1 MKNNKTINLGKGI
14 NLTLI
19 PEEKFKSNLVSIY
32 IQRILD
38 RDEVTMNAL
47 LPSIIKSGSEKYP
60 SAREMSYHQDDLYG
74 VSIGA
79 DSSKRGE
86 SQVITF
92 KIISTDEEYLDEQIF
107 KKVVKY
113 LDEVVN
119 HPLVIDGGFKEEYV
133 AIEKENL
140 KNRIESII
148 NDKGRYAVERAREEM
163 FKNEEYSISDL
174 GYLEDI
180 DKITAKGLYEHYVN
194 IMKTSPIDIVV
205 EGNFDEDEIVEI
217 ISNGFDFH
225 RENII
230 EIPRADFIK
239 KVDEIKVIK
248 EEMDITQGKLVMGY
262 RCNVDYKDEFKYY
275 SLFVGSNV
283 LGGGP
288 HSKLFVNIREKE
300 SLCYY
305 IYSSLEKYKTSM
317 FISSGIESENYD
329 KTVELIGEQLKSLK
343 EGKISDEE
351 LLNSKS
357 AIISSLKTIKD
368 SLGGSSDFYFSQS
381 MGGTNTTVEKI
392 IEMIEKVTVS
402 DIVEAFKNIE
412 LDTIYFLSNNK
423 EA

>member
-1 MKNNKTINLGKGI
+1 MENIKTINLGKGI

-19 PEEKFKSNLVSIY
+19 QEEKFKSNLVSIY
-32 IQRILD
+32 IQRLLD
-38 RDEVTMNAL
+38 RDEVTKNAL
-47 LPSIIKSGSEKYP
+47 IPAIIKSGSEKYP
-60 SAREMSYHQDDLYG
+60 SATEMTNHQDDLYG
-74 VSIGA
+74 VSLGA
-79 DSSKRGE
+79 DTSKRGE
-86 SQVITF
+86 TQVITF
-92 KIISTDEEYLDEQIF
+92 KIISTEEKYLDEKIF
-107 KKVVKY
+107 KPVVEY

-133 AIEKENL
+133 EIEKENL
-140 KNRIESII
+140 KRRIESII
-148 NDKGRYAVERAREEM
+148 NDKGRYAIEKAREEM
-163 FKNEEYSISDL
+163 FKGERYGISDL

-180 DKITAKGLYEHYVN
+180 DKISSKELYEHYMN

-205 EGNFDEDEIVEI
+205 EGNFDEEEIVGI
-217 ISNGFDFH
+217 IRNGFNFD
-225 RENII
+225 RENIQ

-239 KVDEIKVIK
+239 EVKEVKIIN

-262 RCNVDYKDEFKYY
+262 RCNVDYKDEHKYY

-288 HSKLFVNIREKE
+288 HSKLFVNVREKE

-317 FISSGIESENYD
+317 FISSGIESDKYD
-329 KTVELIGEQLKSLK
+329 KTVSLIKEQLEILKS
-343 EGKISDEE
+343 GDISEEE

-368 SLGGSSDFYFSQS
+368 SIGGASDFYFSQS
-381 MGGTNTTVEKI
+381 MGQTNSSVEEI
-392 IEMIEKVTVS
+392 IEIIEKVTVD
-402 DIVEAFKNIE
+402 DIVDAVKNIE
-412 LDTIYFLSNNK
+412 LDTVYFLSNKK

>member
-92 KIISTDEEYLDEQIF
+92 KIISTDEEYLDEKIF

-163 FKNEEYSISDL
+163 FKNEKYGISDL

-288 HSKLFVNIREKE
+288 HSKLFVNVREKE

-402 DIVEAFKNIE
+402 DIVETFKNIE

>member
-38 RDEVTMNAL
+38 RDGVTMNAL

-163 FKNEEYSISDL
+163 FKNEKYGISDL

-343 EGKISDEE
+343 EGKIYDEE

>member
-92 KIISTDEEYLDEQIF
+92 KIISTDEEYLDEKIF

-163 FKNEEYSISDL
+163 FKNEKYGISDL
-174 GYLEDI
+174 GYLADI

-288 HSKLFVNIREKE
+288 HSKLFVNVREKE

-343 EGKISDEE
+343 EGKVSDEE

>member
-163 FKNEEYSISDL
+163 FKNEKYGISDL

-180 DKITAKGLYEHYVN
+180 DKITAKGLYEYYVN

-288 HSKLFVNIREKE
+288 HSKLFVNVREKE

-343 EGKISDEE
+343 EGKVSDEE

>member
-92 KIISTDEEYLDEQIF
+92 KIISTDEEYIEEKIF

-163 FKNEEYSISDL
+163 FKNEKYGISDL
-174 GYLEDI
+174 GYLADI

-288 HSKLFVNIREKE
+288 HSKLFVNVREKE

>member
-92 KIISTDEEYLDEQIF
+92 KIISTDEEYLDEKIF

-163 FKNEEYSISDL
+163 FKNEKYGISDL
-174 GYLEDI
+174 GYLADI

-262 RCNVDYKDEFKYY
+262 RCNVDYLDEEKYY
-275 SLFVGSNV
+275 SLLLGSRI
-283 LGGGP
+283 LGGGAD
-288 HSKLFVNIREKE
+288 SKLFINVREKE
-300 SLCYY
+300 SLCYT
-305 IYSSLEKYKTSM
+305 IYSTIQKSKSTM
-317 FISSGIESENYD
+317 MVCSGIEAQNYE
-329 KTVELIGEQLKSLK
+329 KTVNLVKEQVQKLKDGDITES
-343 EGKISDEE
+343 EISNAKIAFINS
-351 LLNSKS
+351 LNSLNDE
-357 AIISSLKTIKD
+357 IGRI
-368 SLGGSSDFYFSQS
+368 SDFYFSQS
-381 MGGTNTTVEKI
+381 ISKNKSDLDQI
-392 IEMIEKVTVS
+392 KNMINKSTKE
-402 DIVEAFKNIE
+402 DIVEAVKNIE
-412 LDTIYFLSNNK
+412 LDTIYFLSK
-423 EA
+423 

>member
-19 PEEKFKSNLVSIY
+19 PESKFKTNLVSIY
-32 IQRILD
+32 IQRLLD
-38 RDEVTMNAL
+38 REEVTMNAL
-47 LPSIIKSGSEKYP
+47 LPSIIKSGSKKYP
-60 SAREMSYHQDDLYG
+60 SAREMSNHQDDLYG

-86 SQVITF
+86 TQVITF
-92 KIISTDEEYLDEQIF
+92 KIISTDEKYLDDNIF
-107 KKVVKY
+107 KSVVEF

-119 HPLVIDGGFKEEYV
+119 HPLVIDGGFNEEYV
-133 AIEKENL
+133 ELEKQNL

-163 FKNEEYSISDL
+163 FKNERYGISDL

-180 DKITAKGLYEHYVN
+180 DKINSKNLYKHYLE

-205 EGNFDEDEIVEI
+205 EGSFDEDAIVKI
-217 ISNGFDFH
+217 ISDGFDFH
-225 RENII
+225 RENIM
-230 EIPRADFIK
+230 EIPRANFNHN
-239 KVDEIKVIK
+239 VEEVKVIK
-248 EEMDITQGKLVMGY
+248 ENMDITQGKLVMGF
-262 RCNVDYKDEFKYY
+262 RCNIDYKDEYKYY
-275 SLFVGSNV
+275 SLVLGSNV

-288 HSKLFVNIREKE
+288 QSKLFINVREKE

-317 FISSGIESENYD
+317 FICSGIESQNYD
-329 KTVELIGEQLKSLK
+329 KTVKLIKEQLEDLK
-343 EGKISDEE
+343 EGNISEEE

-368 SLGGSSDFYFSQS
+368 SIGGASDFYFSQS
-381 MGGTNTTVEKI
+381 MGQTNSNVEKI
-392 IEMIEKVTVS
+392 IEIIQKVTVK
-402 DIVEAFKNIE
+402 DIVDAFKNIQ

>member
-92 KIISTDEEYLDEQIF
+92 KIISTDEEYLDEKIF

-163 FKNEEYSISDL
+163 FKNEKYGISDL
-174 GYLEDI
+174 GYLADI

-288 HSKLFVNIREKE
+288 HSKLFVNVREKE

-392 IEMIEKVTVS
+392 IEVIEKVTVS

>member
-163 FKNEEYSISDL
+163 FKNEKYGISDL

-194 IMKTSPIDIVV
+194 IMKTSPIDIGV

>member
-133 AIEKENL
+133 TIEKENL

-163 FKNEEYSISDL
+163 FKNEKYGISDL
-174 GYLEDI
+174 GYLADI

-288 HSKLFVNIREKE
+288 HSKLFVNVREKE

-402 DIVEAFKNIE
+402 DIVETFKNIE

>member
-92 KIISTDEEYLDEQIF
+92 KIISTDEEYLDEKIF

-163 FKNEEYSISDL
+163 FKNEKYGISDL
-174 GYLEDI
+174 GYLADI

-288 HSKLFVNIREKE
+288 HSKLFVNVREKE

-357 AIISSLKTIKD
+357 AIISSIKTIKD

>member
-92 KIISTDEEYLDEQIF
+92 KIISTDEEYLDEKIF

-163 FKNEEYSISDL
+163 FKNEKYGISDL
-174 GYLEDI
+174 GYLADI

-288 HSKLFVNIREKE
+288 HSKLFVNVREKE

-381 MGGTNTTVEKI
+381 MGETNTTVEKI

>member
-38 RDEVTMNAL
+38 RDEVTMNEL

-92 KIISTDEEYLDEQIF
+92 KIISTDEEYLDEKIF

-163 FKNEEYSISDL
+163 FKNEKYGISDL
-174 GYLEDI
+174 GYLADI

-288 HSKLFVNIREKE
+288 HSKLFVNVREKE

>member
-119 HPLVIDGGFKEEYV
+119 HPLVIDGAFKEEYV

-163 FKNEEYSISDL
+163 FKNEKYGISDL

-288 HSKLFVNIREKE
+288 HSKLFVNVREKE